1 MSRGGKRI
9 GAGRKPKSGP
19 QVSPVNVRM
28 PTQTHR
34 DLFFALGGSKFLHQM
49 IEQQGDQTLPTIY
62 SNTSV
67 TIQLPSAEHLAAFKD
82 LAIADLIAALIDGHL
97 ASET

>member
-1 MSRGGKRI
+1 MSRGGKRA
-9 GAGRKPKSGP
+9 GAGRPKKQELVQP
-19 QVSPVNVRM
+19 VSCRM
-28 PTQTHR
+28 PSQAHR

-49 IEQQGDQTLPTIY
+49 IEQQGDNTLPTIY